1 MSSQTSTPSTAP
13 ATPSTAPATPRPSAT
28 SPEALD
34 EIIKTTKAHGWWA
47 LWAILVAVMAALI
60 WSIAAT
66 IPMQA
71 TATGVIPTLLYS
83 TAITSPAEGK
93 LTLNLDI
100 GATITKGEPLA
111 SVQPYDGSSAIAIG
125 APEAGQIV
133 GIYVGEGDSVELG
146 TKIALLVSQPDTAKG
161 VGVVTFL
168 PASSALN
175 FTEGQTAQITVTNVA
190 TSDSAALDATIMHVS
205 TIPAS
210 LADMETIS
218 GSVTAA
224 QDWLQKSD
232 GSPYLVSLNVEKWPS
247 DDKSLTPAAGQVVQ
261 ITNTYGSAHPIS
273 MLFGGS

>member
-1 MSSQTSTPSTAP
+1 MGSQTSTPSQP
-13 ATPSTAPATPRPSAT
+13 SATPPTAPATPRPSSS

-47 LWAILVAVMAALI
+47 LWTILVAVVAALI
-60 WSIAAT
+60 WSIVAT

-93 LTLNLDI
+93 LSLNLDI
-100 GATITKGEPLA
+100 GGIITKGEPLA
-111 SVQPYDGSSAIAIG
+111 SIQPYDGSSAITIN

-146 TKIALLVSQPDTAKG
+146 TRIAQLVAPPDPSKG
-161 VGVVTFL
+161 VKVVTFL

-175 FTEGQTAQITVTNVA
+175 FFEGQSVQITVMNVA
-190 TSDSAALDATIMHVS
+190 TSDSAAVDATIMHVS

-232 GSPYLVSLNVEKWPS
+232 GSPYLVSLNVEKWPT
-247 DDKSLTPAAGQVVQ
+247 DDKSLAPAAGQIVQ

>member
-1 MSSQTSTPSTAP
+1 MSSQTPTPSQPPVASP
-13 ATPSTAPATPRPSAT
+13 VAPATPRPRAS

-34 EIIKTTKAHGWWA
+34 EVIKTTKAHGWWA
-47 LWAILVAVMAALI
+47 LWAITVAVVAALI
-60 WSIAAT
+60 WSFVAT
-66 IPMQA
+66 LPTQA
-71 TATGVIPTLLYS
+71 TATGVIPSFLYS

-93 LTLNLDI
+93 LALNLDI
-100 GATITKGEPLA
+100 GRNIKKGEPLA
-111 SVQPYDGSSAIAIG
+111 SVQPYDGSPAVTID
-125 APEAGQIV
+125 APEDGQVV

-161 VGVVTFL
+161 VDVVTFL

-190 TSDSAALDATIMHVS
+190 TSDSTVVDATIVHIA

-210 LADMETIS
+210 LSDMETIS
-218 GSVTAA
+218 GSATAS
-224 QDWLQKSD
+224 QQWLEESD
-232 GSPYLVSLNVEKWPS
+232 GSPYLVSLIIEKWPT
-247 DDKSLTPAAGQVVQ
+247 DNKALTPEAGQIVA